1 MIRLVLLVL
10 FVLVIA
16 ASGWWLASQTG
27 LVVINAFNREISLS
41 LAVGIAGFLLL
52 TLILFLFWYGIANL
66 VALPK
71 KLRKMHQAARRER
84 GYDALERALIA
95 SAAGDTKNA
104 RQYAEKLRDLM
115 DRPALS
121 GLLAARA
128 AQADGDVVGAERHF
142 ETLLEDKRTR
152 LAARRGLTE
161 TALQRH
167 DSSAAITHA
176 REAFAADPDAKWAF
190 ETLFDAL
197 VAAHKWEEAIEAL
210 GRGEKK
216 NHVSK
221 LAASR
226 RRAVLLAAEASQA
239 EINNDVETARKL
251 AEKAVSTAPGFAPGA
266 ALAARLLV
274 EAGKNW
280 RAAGLLEDAWAG
292 APHPALS
299 LAYGDLKE
307 NETTKAR
314 IKRLGGLAQINPDH
328 RESKI
333 LRVELALLGEDPK
346 QASQLLDEILADDDE
361 PSSRICSLYAQ
372 SERQAGNNTRA
383 NEWLRKSLSAPDEAD
398 WSDLDPDGPAFG
410 YRAEDWARLVYS
422 FGDAGELIHPRHER
436 FERVN
441 HAGEHLI
448 QIEDDRSAEPE
459 PESEP
464 EAEIK
469 PEPEPEAESEP
480 APKPKRAKSTRT
492 RTKTSTKTGGKTK
505 PKTRK
510 PAPKTKSKLKLTSV
524 DELPRQPDDPGPG
537 AKADPADSVLTRK
550 RNVH

>member
-1 MIRLVLLVL
+1 MIRLIVTVL
-10 FVLVIA
+10 FVLLVA

-27 LVVINAFNREISLS
+27 LIVIQAFNREISLS
-41 LAVGIAGFLLL
+41 LAVGIVGFLLL
-52 TLILFLFWYGIANL
+52 TLVLFVLWYGLANL
-66 VALPK
+66 IALPK
-71 KLRKMHQAARRER
+71 RLKKMHQLARRER
-84 GYDALERALIA
+84 GIDALERALIA
-95 SAAGDTKNA
+95 SASGDTKSA
-104 RQYAEKLRDLM
+104 RQHADKLTALM
-115 DRPALS
+115 DRPALA
-121 GLLAARA
+121 GLLAARS
-128 AQADGDVVGAERHF
+128 AQADGDVIGAERHF
-142 ETLLEDKRTR
+142 EALLEDKRTK

-167 DSSAAITHA
+167 DNVAAITHA
-176 REAFAADPDAKWAF
+176 KDAFATDPNAKWAF

-197 VAAHKWEEAIEAL
+197 VTSRNWTEAL
-210 GRGEKK
+210 ETLSRGEKK

-239 EINNDVETARKL
+239 EIDGDLETARKL
-251 AEKAVSTAPGFAPGA
+251 AEKAVSAAPGFAPGA

-274 EAGKNW
+274 AAGKNW

-307 NETTKAR
+307 DEA
-314 IKRLGGLAQINPDH
+314 IKVRVKRMRGLAQINPEH

-333 LRVELALLGEDPK
+333 LLAELALLNEEPE
-346 QASQLLDEILADDDE
+346 QARVLIDEVLDEDGE
-361 PSSRICSLYAQ
+361 PSSRICSLLAHLEKQ
-372 SERQAGNNTRA
+372 LKNSQAA
-383 NEWLRKSLSAPDEAD
+383 NDWLRKSLSAPDEAD

-436 FERVN
+436 FERI
-441 HAGEHLI
+441 HRSGEHLI
-448 QIEDDRSAEPE
+448 QIEDDRAETEENETKDEVKPKVEPE
-459 PESEP
+459 T
-464 EAEIK
+464 
-469 PEPEPEAESEP
+469 EAESVKENMP
-480 APKPKRAKSTRT
+480 IAADEEKSKPKPKPKKRA
-492 RTKTSTKTGGKTK
+492 K
-505 PKTRK
+505 PKTK
-510 PAPKTKSKLKLTSV
+510 AKLTITSV

-537 AKADPADSVLTRK
+537 AKADPTDSVLKRK